1 MSVSPIRSGVPS
13 VGAVPSAE
21 VRLGGARGRW
31 VLLAAVLGS
40 GLAGIDATVVN
51 IALPALGRELHA
63 SFASLQWT
71 INSYTLTLASFI
83 LLGGSLGDRYGRRC
97 VFTVGVTWF
106 ALASALCALAPNIT
120 ILIGAAPCRAS
131 EVPC

>member
-1 MSVSPIRSGVPS
+1 M
-13 VGAVPSAE
+13 
-21 VRLGGARGRW
+21 
-31 VLLAAVLGS
+31 LLAAVLGS

-71 INSYTLTLASFI
+71 INSYTLNLASFI